1 MMNSTNPTLNNLF
14 EQLGLAADEGSID
27 EFIETH
33 KGLSNE
39 LHIENAEF
47 WTSAQASFIKNALTE
62 DAEWAELID
71 QLNSRLHLS

>member
-1 MMNSTNPTLNNLF
+1 MNSTNPTLINLF
-14 EQLGLAADEGSID
+14 EQLGLAADEAAID

-33 KGLSNE
+33 KGLSDE

-47 WTSAQASFIKNALTE
+47 WTRAQASFIKSALTE

-71 QLNSRLHLS
+71 QLNTRLRLN